1 MVLFQVV
8 SWDARDFEKYTITLY
23 GRTAEGDS
31 VSVSTW
37 FQPYFFVR
45 ARDTAAL
52 KQYKVAAVK
61 SKDLWGFQNSEQKVF
76 YKLSFDTFE
85 EFRKTRWLLDRKG
98 FQIYEANID
107 PFLRFMHRTGI
118 QSTGWL
124 DTGDLC
130 VRSFLNNTMIDLFCQ
145 DWKSLKPI
153 VRDDIAPLRIMSFD
167 IECFSDDGSFPD
179 PNKPNNVIFQIAMTT
194 KIFGQDGM
202 KKVCLCLKNTK
213 GYESFKTEKELLE
226 RFSSYMREC
235 DPDIVTGWNIFG
247 FDLEYLVK
255 RMQIAKCHP
264 ESYVWGRHNETTVEL
279 IGKKLASGALG
290 SNILK
295 MVPMTGRFVFDLFHD
310 VKRDHKLESYSLN
323 NVSKIFL
330 KNEQK
335 NDMPVKEIFS
345 RYDEGDS
352 ERLAEVAEYCIQD
365 TILPHKLMEKLFTI
379 QNLIEMA
386 KATWVPL
393 SYLAERGQQI
403 KVFSQIARKARE
415 LGFLIPTIPYKKTTE
430 KKFEGATVLEA
441 QTGAYYTPIT
451 ALDFESLYPS
461 IMVAHN
467 LCYSSIVLDPKYDN
481 LPGITYE
488 QHGEYRFAQNVPS
501 LLPEI
506 LKELK
511 QFRKRAKADM
521 KLATGTP
528 LESIYNGRQLS
539 YKVSMNSVY
548 GFTGATGG
556 GMLPMVQIA
565 STVTRKGRL
574 MIEETKNYIESHFE
588 GAKVRYGDTDSVMV
602 EFDTCGREDA
612 IAYAWEQG
620 EKAAEACTKLFKS
633 PNNLEL
639 EKVYCPYFLYSKKRY
654 AAKMYEKVG
663 TEIIF
668 QKIDVKGL
676 QVVRRDNCPYVRE
689 VCQNILNHILN
700 SPDPLPAISEAK
712 RCARLLLDGQVPME
726 KLMLSKQLSSE
737 YKTPNHAH
745 VAVRDKIMKR
755 APGSEPKQG
764 DRVQYVI
771 VEGPKKA
778 RLYEKSEDPEY
789 VRQNKIKLDYNYYF
803 TNQLKNPVSDLLE
816 PLIGDAN
823 IFCDID
829 K

>member
-1 MVLFQVV
+1 MVVFQVV
-8 SWDARDFEKYTITLY
+8 SWDARDIDEKYTISMY
-23 GRTAEGDS
+23 GRTAEGYS
-31 VSVSTW
+31 VALSCW

-45 ARDTAAL
+45 TRDTAIL
-52 KQYKVAAVK
+52 RNYKYESVQA
-61 SKDLWGFQNSEQKVF
+61 KDLWGFQNSEKKVF
-76 YKLSFDTFE
+76 HRLSFDTHE
-85 EFRKTRWLLDRKG
+85 ECRKTHWSLARKG
-98 FQIYEANID
+98 CKIYEANID

-118 QSTGWL
+118 QSAGWV
-124 DTGDLC
+124 DTGDC
-130 VRSFLNNTMIDLFCQ
+130 IRSFLNNTKIDLFCQ
-145 DWKSLKPI
+145 NWKSLKP
-153 VRDDIAPLRIMSFD
+153 VDCDDIAPLRIMSFD

-179 PNKPNNVIFQIAMTT
+179 PRKPDNVVFQIAMTT
-194 KIFGQDGM
+194 KTFGLDIAE
-202 KKVCLCLKNTK
+202 KLCLCLKDTH
-213 GYESFKTEKELLE
+213 GHESYQTEKELLE
-226 RFSSYMREC
+226 RFAEYMREC

-255 RMQIAKCHP
+255 RMQIAKCKP
-264 ESYVWGRHNETTVEL
+264 ESYVWGRHKEMTVEL
-279 IGKKLASGALG
+279 VEKKLASGALG

-295 MVPMTGRFVFDLFHD
+295 MVPMTGRYVFDLFHD
-310 VKRDHKLESYSLN
+310 VKREHKLESYSLN
-323 NVSKIFL
+323 NVSKTFL

-335 NDMPVKEIFS
+335 NDMPVKEIFN
-345 RYDEGDS
+345 RFTEGDPV
-352 ERLAEVAEYCIQD
+352 RLAEVAEYCIQD
-365 TILPHKLMEKLFTI
+365 TVLPQLIMEKLYTI

-393 SYLAERGQQI
+393 SYLSERGQQI

-415 LGFLIPTIPYKKTTE
+415 LGFLIPTIPYKKSEVTE
-430 KKFEGATVLEA
+430 KFEGATVLEA

-451 ALDFESLYPS
+451 ALDFEGLYPS

-467 LCYSSIVLDPKYDN
+467 LCYSSIVLNEKYDN

-488 QHGEYRFAQNVPS
+488 QYGEYRFAQNVPS
-501 LLPEI
+501 LLPEV

-511 QFRKRAKADM
+511 AFRKKAKADM
-521 KLATGTP
+521 KKASGTP
-528 LESIYNGRQLS
+528 LEAIYNGRQLS
-539 YKVSMNSVY
+539 YKISMNSVY

-565 STVTRKGRL
+565 STVTRRGRQ
-574 MIEETKNYIESHFE
+574 MIEETKNYIESNFS
-588 GAKVRYGDTDSVMV
+588 GARVRYGDTDSVMV
-602 EFDTCGREDA
+602 EFDTQGRNDKDA

-620 EKAAEACTKLFKS
+620 EKAAEECTKLFKA

-663 TEIIF
+663 TEIVF

-689 VCQNILNHILN
+689 VCQKILGHILN

-712 RCARLLLDGQVPME
+712 KCARLLLDGKVPME

-737 YKTPNHAH
+737 YKSQNHAH
-745 VAVRDKIMKR
+745 VAVRDKIHKR

-764 DRVQYVI
+764 DRIQYVI

-778 RLYEKSEDPEY
+778 KLYEKSEDPEY
-789 VRQNKIKLDYNYYF
+789 VRQNNIKLDYNYYF
-803 TNQLKNPVSDLLE
+803 TNQLKNPVCDLLE

-823 IFCDID
+823 IF
-829 K
+829 